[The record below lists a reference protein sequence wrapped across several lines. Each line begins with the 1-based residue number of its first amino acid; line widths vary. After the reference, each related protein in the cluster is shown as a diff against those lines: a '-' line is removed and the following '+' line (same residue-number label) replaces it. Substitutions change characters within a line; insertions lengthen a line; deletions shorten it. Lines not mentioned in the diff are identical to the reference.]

1 MDNGSNIVKVFR
13 DWVLVTQEK
22 ERESEE
28 EEEEMEVCF
37 SLGTLG

>member
-28 EEEEMEVCF
+28 EEEMEVCV